1 MVSTFFM
8 SVWCKKFFTKLLL
21 VIWMFN
27 FRFMMFIC
35 IWLFFNVFF
44 EVDLIGVHVLWLL
57 FAFCADDSIIWSL
70 MLLV

>member
-1 MVSTFFM
+1 
-8 SVWCKKFFTKLLL
+8 
-21 VIWMFN
+21 
-27 FRFMMFIC
+27 MFIC

-44 EVDLIGVHVLWLL
+44 EVDLIGVDVLWLLL